1 MLRYTL
7 WNALAKIDDVNIQI
21 SLSSVTFNNTEIELH
36 VICFYPSLKNQ
47 KRYVLLI
54 NSNSNSASTAIEVLF

>member
-1 MLRYTL
+1 MLRYTR
-7 WNALAKIDDVNIQI
+7 WNALAKIDDVNIQL

-36 VICFYPSLKNQ
+36 VIFFYPSLKNQ